1 MSLEGFWIFLALFIG
16 GPMVIAAVIAAVVVI
31 SVASVI
37 CAVPVGIVWALAAMV
52 RPQIVKAALPSWP
65 PPGTDVPFHDTKVDP
80 GNSDRPP
87 QH

>member
-1 MSLEGFWIFLALFIG
+1 MMSWEGFWIFLALFIG
-16 GPMVIAAVIAAVVVI
+16 GPLLLAAVVVI
-31 SVASVI
+31 SVASAL

-52 RPQIVKAALPSWP
+52 RPQIVKAALPPWP

-80 GNSDRPP
+80 GNSERPP

>member
-16 GPMVIAAVIAAVVVI
+16 GPMVIVAVVII
-31 SVASVI
+31 SVVSAF

-80 GNSDRPP
+80 GNSERPP